1 VNSGNWSDAFTSAS
15 GPIFVQNGGDVIFL
29 VSDDFW
35 NHSTYQLNMG
45 IVSGPNVGITETG
58 INDIKI
64 FPNPVN
70 DILLVNTG
78 DLKGDYEMQIFN
90 TLGDAVKQAN
100 GSLNGSLFKPM
111 CQNLRWFVYT

>member
-29 VSDDFW
+29 VSDDFLGTIG
-35 NHSTYQLNMG
+35 TYQLNMG

-64 FPNPVN
+64 F
-70 DILLVNTG
+70 LTRL
-78 DLKGDYEMQIFN
+78 MIFV
-90 TLGDAVKQAN
+90 G
-100 GSLNGSLFKPM
+100 
-111 CQNLRWFVYT
+111 